1 MKIIFDEGYSFGL
14 GIFETMSVVDNHVVL
29 LDYHLQRLKGA
40 TEALG
45 IKAYVTKEEVIA
57 YIKENQ
63 MKNGVLK
70 IIVSDKNIIW
80 QCRENTYTSDK
91 YKKGF
96 SAEISSIIRNE
107 TSPLTYVKSLNY
119 GDNIIEKRC
128 ALQRGY
134 DEPVFVNTKGQ
145 LTEGAT
151 TNIFFIKNNKILT
164 PDLSCGMLNG
174 TIRKY
179 VIDTYDV
186 DEKIIY
192 PQEISTFDEMFF
204 TNSLI
209 GIMPAYRFGEHIFK
223 SRNKC
228 DDILNEYLK
237 KRTCL

>member
-1 MKIIFDEGYSFGL
+1 MNIIFDEGYSFGL

-29 LDYHLQRLKGA
+29 LDYHLQRMKDSA
-40 TEALG
+40 KSLG
-45 IKAYVTKEEVIA
+45 IKCNVTKEEVTD
-57 YIKENQ
+57 YIKSNPME
-63 MKNGVLK
+63 NGVLK
-70 IIVSDKNIIW
+70 IIVSDENIIW
-80 QCRENTYTSDK
+80 QCRENNYTSDK
-91 YKKGF
+91 YEKGF
-96 SAEISSIIRNE
+96 SAEISSVIRNE
-107 TSPLTYVKSLNY
+107 TSPFTYVKSLNY

-128 ALQRGY
+128 AAQKGY

-151 TNIFFIKNNKILT
+151 TNIFFIKDNRIFT

-179 VIDTYDV
+179 ILDTYDV

-192 PQEISTFDEMFF
+192 PHEINTFDEMFF

-209 GIMPAYRFGEHIFK
+209 GIMPAYRFGEHKFK
-223 SRNKC
+223 ARNKC
-228 DDILNEYLK
+228 DSILYEYLK